1 MKRISLFIFFTT
13 FIVVYMSADYKSS
26 DFTNYP
32 ELNIDIKQYSSF
44 RDGSEIIYSIIGDT
58 VAITFNAPIYGKKR
72 VDFELTEPDTIWV
85 KKVKKPK
92 LNKHYYLSYA
102 YKGKLMPYDRLPDG
116 SPYFQNTS
124 FDNIIFIFE
133 GAQSHDEIGRTCIKL
148 RELSTMRTVIWH
160 IENDVTISDITL
172 QNKVNHYLNN
182 NPIYYE
188 KRDLDGHECNKVMKA
203 SAVDAFFEFTFYASE
218 YSYPNAF
225 DIKVKDNNSRLLVTI
240 EEQSDEK
247 IAYLYIS
254 QLIGTRAGTLYQFVK
269 TDDAIKREQQHLE
282 DAPLD
287 STFFLPITMDG
298 LAYDVL
304 EKKMIDLSSKIGYIY
319 TAEPHFSSYRYYLY
333 CNGKKFRLES
343 YSEDV
348 KDIDIDK
355 LSFLHRRGDNGIELR
370 EKTAIIKDKE
380 QQEVVRNQKK
390 EFINQKIFLAGI
402 RLVKGKYHQC
412 GVDLKIF
419 NCYNK
424 TIKYIDF
431 TVAAYNKFGDP
442 QKDEIGNS
450 QKNGRCIGPVSP
462 QEITYFT
469 FNELFFDKNE
479 IIKSFKIQS
488 LKITFVDNTTLM
500 FSGWNNIKTHYQTA
514 MF

>member
-32 ELNIDIKQYSSF
+32 NLNIDIKQYSSIN
-44 RDGSEIIYSIIGDT
+44 GLEIINTIIGDT
-58 VAITFNAPIYGKKR
+58 VSVTFNAPVYRKKR
-72 VDFELTEPDTIWV
+72 LEFELIEPDTVWV

-92 LNKHYYLSYA
+92 LNKHYYLCYA
-102 YKGKLMPYDRLPDG
+102 YKGNYMPYDSYPDG

-124 FDNIIFIFE
+124 FDSIRFIIE
-133 GAQSHDEIGRTCIKL
+133 SVETSDEIGRVCIKL
-148 RELSTMRTVIWH
+148 RELSTMRIVIWH
-160 IENDVTISDITL
+160 VENEVIISDLTL
-172 QNKVNHYLNN
+172 QNKVNTYVKN

-188 KRDLDGHECNKVMKA
+188 KRNSDGHDGNKVMK
-203 SAVDAFFEFTFYASE
+203 SSSVNAFFEFTFHASE
-218 YSYPNAF
+218 YSYPTPYE
-225 DIKVKDNNSRLLVTI
+225 IKVKDNNSRLLVAVK
-240 EEQSDEK
+240 EKEQSKEE
-247 IAYLYIS
+247 IAYLYIYPGIKNGAS
-254 QLIGTRAGTLYQFVK
+254 YKFIEKDEATR
-269 TDDAIKREQQHLE
+269 REQQRLK
-282 DAPLD
+282 DASLD
-287 STFFLPITMDG
+287 SLFFLPIVIEG
-298 LAYDVL
+298 LVYDL
-304 EKKMIDLSSKIGYIY
+304 LDKKMVDLSSRTGYIY
-319 TAEPHFSSYRYYLY
+319 AAEPYLSSYRYYLY
-333 CNGKKFRLES
+333 CDGKKIRLEP
-343 YSEDV
+343 YDI
-348 KDIDIDK
+348 KDIDADK
-355 LSFLHRRGDNGIELR
+355 LSFLQRREDEGIELR

-431 TVAAYNKFGDP
+431 TVAAYNRFGDS

-450 QKNGRCIGPVSP
+450 QKSGRCIGPVSP
-462 QEITYFT
+462 REIIHFT